1 MLKLG
6 IIAIILTAYMTQV
19 YCCVIAA
26 RARKETNP
34 PYELTSLSRV
44 SVLALVTTW
53 LTFPMASD
61 Q

>member
-1 MLKLG
+1 
-6 IIAIILTAYMTQV
+6 MTQV

-34 PYELTSLSRV
+34 SYELTSPSRV
-44 SVLALVTTW
+44 SVLALIAAW
-53 LTFPMASD
+53 LICMPSLHWESNSA